1 MILPIDQIVATIRD
15 LVHIPSPTGWAT
27 PAIDYVEKR
36 WSETGWEMKR
46 NAKGALTLTIP
57 GQNHEVHRFMTAHVD
72 TLGAMVKEIKK
83 DGRLALMKV
92 GGYGWFSIDGAY
104 CTIRTEEG
112 KEVRGTILATNTS
125 VHVNRE
131 ADSKRE
137 QKTMEVRL
145 DAVVHSKEEVEKLG
159 IQVGDF
165 ITFDPN
171 YEETETGFIKSRHL
185 DDKASVAMLIELAL
199 QIKSQGIVLPHTT
212 HIQICTYEEV
222 GFGANSNIPPQ
233 VREFLAVDMGA
244 IGEGQST
251 DEFTVSICAMDGVG
265 PYNYELRKK
274 LVRLAKEWKIPFKL
288 DLYPFYGSDAGAAV
302 MAGADV
308 MHALIGP
315 GVDASHA
322 YERTHRDS
330 LQATYQLLERYI
342 QTESL

>member
-1 MILPIDQIVATIRD
+1 MTFLMDQVVATIKD

-57 GQNHEVHRFMTAHVD
+57 GRNNEVHRFLTAHVD
-72 TLGAMVKEIKK
+72 TLGAMVKEIKSN
-83 DGRLALMKV
+83 GRITLMRV
-92 GGYGWFSIDGAY
+92 GGYGWFSIDGTY
-104 CTIRTEEG
+104 CTIRTDEG

-131 ADSKRE
+131 AEAKRE
-137 QKTMEVRL
+137 QNTMEVRL
-145 DAVVHSKEEVEKLG
+145 DAVVRSKEEVEELG

-165 ITFDPN
+165 VTFDPN
-171 YEETETGFIKSRHL
+171 YEETESGFIKSRHL

-199 QIKSQGIVLPHTT
+199 EIKEQGILLPHTT
-212 HIQICTYEEV
+212 HIQICTFEEV
-222 GFGANSNIPPQ
+222 GFGANSNIPLQ

-274 LVRLAKEWKIPFKL
+274 LVRLAKENQIPFKL

-302 MAGADV
+302 KAGVDV

-330 LQATYQLLERYI
+330 LQATYRLLERYV

>member
-1 MILPIDQIVATIRD
+1 MTFLMDQVVATIKD

-57 GQNHEVHRFMTAHVD
+57 GRNNEVHRFLTAHVD
-72 TLGAMVKEIKK
+72 TLGAMVKEIKSN
-83 DGRLALMKV
+83 GRITLMRV
-92 GGYGWFSIDGAY
+92 GGYGWFSIDGTY
-104 CTIRTEEG
+104 CTIRTDEG

-131 ADSKRE
+131 AEAKRE
-137 QKTMEVRL
+137 QNTMEVRL
-145 DAVVHSKEEVEKLG
+145 DAVVRSKEEVEELG

-165 ITFDPN
+165 VTFDPN
-171 YEETETGFIKSRHL
+171 YEETESGFIKSRHL

-199 QIKSQGIVLPHTT
+199 EIKEQGILLPHTT
-212 HIQICTYEEV
+212 HIQICTFEEV
-222 GFGANSNIPPQ
+222 GFGANSNIPLQ

-274 LVRLAKEWKIPFKL
+274 LVRLAKENQIPFKL

-302 MAGADV
+302 KAGVDV

-330 LQATYQLLERYI
+330 LQATYRLLECYV